1 MSHSNTLIYNIYSN
15 VIDPDIISDNL
26 AANISDN
33 IAQFSIIHNIF
44 SNISRNKSNIYEK
57 NWSKFD

>member
-15 VIDPDIISDNL
+15 VIDPDIISDNS
-26 AANISDN
+26 AANIFDN
-33 IAQFSIIHNIF
+33 MPQFSIVPNIF
-44 SNISRNKSNIYEK
+44 GNISRNKSNIYEK